1 MDEEETKQREAEV
14 AEFERMLGY
23 RFRDARLLDMALTTP
38 ARRMTYPE
46 AEDNQRLEFLGDSVI
61 NMLAAD
67 DLYREHPKAQEGDL
81 SVLRARLVSTA
92 PLCAAAVRIGV
103 KKLLK
108 RNKGALELPDDAKVL
123 ADAMEAIA
131 GAAWLDGGIEAA
143 RNVYRNFGLEAQA
156 EEATW
161 VANPKGELQVRA
173 QAMHPHRH
181 PEYEILSVTGASH
194 APLFT
199 VRVRVDGIGEATGEA
214 RTRKEA
220 EAAAAQAL
228 LDSGAWLRQST
239 RIG

>member
-1 MDEEETKQREAEV
+1 MQQKEEISEAESEV

-23 RFRDARLLDMALTTP
+23 RFRDARLLDVALTTP
-38 ARRMTYPE
+38 ARRMTCPE

-67 DLYREHPKAQEGDL
+67 DLYREHPGAQEGEL
-81 SVLRARLVSTA
+81 SVLRARLVSTV
-92 PLCAAAVRIGV
+92 PLCAAAVRLGV

-123 ADAMEAIA
+123 ADSMEAIA

-143 RNVYRNFGLEAQA
+143 RKVYENFGLEAQA

-161 VANPKGELQVRA
+161 VANPKGELQVRS
-173 QAMHPHRH
+173 QAMHPHRR

-199 VRVRVDGIGEATGEA
+199 VRVRVDGVGEAIGEA

-220 EAAAAQAL
+220 EATAAQIL
-228 LDSGAWLRQST
+228 LDSGNWPKEVCNA
-239 RIG
+239 